1 MFKKIRITNRSAI
14 MTLMLGVG
22 LWAQIPEAR
31 AADYTLDDLSFMVG
45 HWKGDEAMG
54 GPEEGWLPPAKGVMV
69 GVFRWP
75 SVGGRYVI
83 ELLTITQEDDG
94 IIFRFKHFDPDVTP
108 WEKDRANTY
117 KLAEV
122 IDGCATFAGLDT
134 PDHVPATIQYCRTDA
149 ETLVFRGAEKG
160 QALSESDFVLTF
172 TDIDVLGQRGAE

>member
-1 MFKKIRITNRSAI
+1 MFKNIFIASRSTITALI
-14 MTLMLGVG
+14 LAAL
-22 LWAQIPEAR
+22 LWAQIPTAR
-31 AADYTLDDLSFMVG
+31 AADYSLDDLAFMVG

-83 ELLTITQEDDG
+83 ELLTIAEEEGG
-94 IIFRFKHFDPDVTP
+94 IIFRFKHFDPDVTS

-122 IDGCATFAGLDT
+122 VDGCATFAGLDT
-134 PDHVPATIQYCRTDA
+134 PENVPATIQYCRTDA
-149 ETLVFRGAEKG
+149 ETLVFKGAEKD

-172 TDIDVLGQRGAE
+172 TDIDLLRQRGAE